1 LETSKHTLVTV
12 LGTLCLGAV
21 ICFSVATWVWFFV
34 PEWTDAGQAK
44 LIFAERRCYD
54 LFPSKLRAQC
64 WADWSARYASLRTNK
79 WTLFDPAL
87 GMGTIFVTTLGVLFA
102 RWLESTKQDIRTSS
116 KWLSLLLSL
125 TATIL
130 VGIGMAA
137 SFAQDE
143 SRNITSMYVDTP
155 GGALLFGA
163 ILSGI
168 ITAIMMMPF
177 MLMIIFMGR
186 PTSRIFTP
194 FNGRV
199 RWQILRLI
207 TFLPTLALVSL
218 LLFGGIMYGNIYF
231 CMSAVFMG
239 FGLLDAQAHWANHTH
254 RKMEQTS
261 GDITQS

>member
-1 LETSKHTLVTV
+1 
-12 LGTLCLGAV
+12 
-21 ICFSVATWVWFFV
+21 
-34 PEWTDAGQAK
+34 
-44 LIFAERRCYD
+44 
-54 LFPSKLRAQC
+54 
-64 WADWSARYASLRTNK
+64 LRTNK
-79 WTLFDPAL
+79 WKFFDPAL
-87 GMGTIFVTTLGVLFA
+87 GLGTILVTTLIMLFA
-102 RWLESTKQDIRTSS
+102 RWLASAALDLRASS
-116 KWLSLLLSL
+116 KWLGVLLSL
-125 TATIL
+125 VATVLVGVGVVATI
-130 VGIGMAA
+130 
-137 SFAQDE
+137 AQDQ
-143 SRNITSMYVDTP
+143 SRNTTPIWVDTP
-155 GGALLFGA
+155 GGIVLLGA
-163 ILSGI
+163 IFSVI

-199 RWQILRLI
+199 RWQILRIL